1 MSLPTAVKKR
11 QQELLDA
18 QKAAEAASQPVE
30 PVVDTPTVPDPVPVP
45 TPTEVTPVP
54 ATPQPENP
62 NSETFEARW
71 KAAQGLLDKQSRELR
86 ALREESTT
94 QKDSIKEL
102 LDSISATKTQTP
114 EQPSTVIST
123 PEIKLTEDEDEI
135 LGGVDGYMASA
146 VRKLARNEFGNI
158 ASSLEQRIK
167 TVEDALR
174 SEFAGVKTQVEN
186 VAHKTEQQLLAE
198 FNQKVAKRMKD
209 ESGVD
214 CFDVA
219 GSESFL
225 TWLDQKIDRRTKIK
239 YAEIY
244 KFAVTETKDVDT
256 VVDLMNEYL
265 KDMGLATSVK
275 PVVQD
280 IQQVVSPVV
289 LDDTIPDALKDQ
301 IAPARS
307 SGAGT
312 PGVTNSTPAISLD
325 EVIRLGHIFKTHPT
339 TANQQ
344 IYEDAKLKYY
354 QNQQALDA
362 AKKK

>member
-1 MSLPTAVKKR
+1 
-11 QQELLDA
+11 
-18 QKAAEAASQPVE
+18 
-30 PVVDTPTVPDPVPVP
+30 
-45 TPTEVTPVP
+45 
-54 ATPQPENP
+54 
-62 NSETFEARW
+62 
-71 KAAQGLLDKQSRELR
+71 
-86 ALREESTT
+86 
-94 QKDSIKEL
+94 
-102 LDSISATKTQTP
+102 
-114 EQPSTVIST
+114 
-123 PEIKLTEDEDEI
+123 
-135 LGGVDGYMASA
+135 
-146 VRKLARNEFGNI
+146 
-158 ASSLEQRIK
+158 
-167 TVEDALR
+167 
-174 SEFAGVKTQVEN
+174 
-186 VAHKTEQQLLAE
+186 
-198 FNQKVAKRMKD
+198 
-209 ESGVD
+209 
-214 CFDVA
+214 
-219 GSESFL
+219 
-225 TWLDQKIDRRTKIK
+225 
-239 YAEIY
+239 
-244 KFAVTETKDVDT
+244 VDT